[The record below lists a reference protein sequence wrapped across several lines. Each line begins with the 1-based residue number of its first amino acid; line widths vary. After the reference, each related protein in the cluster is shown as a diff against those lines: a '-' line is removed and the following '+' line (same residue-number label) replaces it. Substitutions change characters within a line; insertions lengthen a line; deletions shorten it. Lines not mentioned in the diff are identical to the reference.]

1 MEVGDRFPIE
11 EVGLSKGD
19 GPAVVYFYAKAGTDG
34 CTLEAHEFNR
44 SYPQLREAG
53 VRLVG
58 VSVDPEDV
66 NQRFAADCK
75 LDFPLVSDP
84 GGELVSRLGLMKTYG
99 EHGDFAERVTL
110 LVDEHGV
117 VQERWA
123 ASVDDLQAHVQEVVE
138 RSTTQR

>member
-1 MEVGDRFPIE
+1 MQVGDQFPIE
-11 EVGLSKGD
+11 DVGLSEGD

-44 SYPQLREAG
+44 SYPRLREAG

-66 NQRFAADCK
+66 NQKFAADCG

-84 GGELVSRLGLMKTYG
+84 GGELTKRLGLLKTYG

-110 LVDEHGV
+110 LVDESGV
-117 VQERWA
+117 VREVWS
-123 ASVDDLQAHVQEVVE
+123 ASVDELPAHVEEVVE
-138 RSTTQR
+138 RSTTQT

>member
-1 MEVGDRFPIE
+1 MQVGDRFPIE

-19 GPAVVYFYAKAGTDG
+19 GPAVVYFYAQAGTDG

-44 SYPQLREAG
+44 SYPRLREAG

-58 VSVDPEDV
+58 VSVDSEDV
-66 NQRFAADCK
+66 NEKFASDCG

-84 GGELVSRLGLMKTYG
+84 GGELVNRLGLMKTYG
-99 EHGDFAERVTL
+99 EHGDFAARVTL
-110 LVDEHGV
+110 LVDEHGI

-123 ASVDDLQAHVQEVVE
+123 ASVDDLPSHVEEVVA
-138 RSTTQR
+138 RSTTQT